1 MRAGKDGGRKETY
14 ARGMELRARVTLFA
28 EGCRGSLSE
37 ARLPCPTPLSVPLTG
52 SEPFRLR
59 PDIIL
64 QAGAAAHAAAVRGT
78 GQFEGG
84 VIVFAAV

>member
-37 ARLPCPTPLSVPLTG
+37 ASPSSCTTVHPS
-52 SEPFRLR
+52 
-59 PDIIL
+59 D
-64 QAGAAAHAAAVRGT
+64 
-78 GQFEGG
+78 GQL
-84 VIVFAAV
+84 